1 MRSEPLTESAATVEN
16 MDLISSTPG
25 LANRLISPVRCS
37 VLSERD
43 VELHMIKAFCCLIN
57 LVADECLSAWCWVKR
72 PSCRRDRTTDLI
84 FHYVFYFSHFLGRHH
99 TKFCGLQNAADQESI
114 KKHKLYIS

>member
-1 MRSEPLTESAATVEN
+1 ME
-16 MDLISSTPG
+16 
-25 LANRLISPVRCS
+25 S

-57 LVADECLSAWCWVKR
+57 LVADECLSAWYWVKR
-72 PSCRRDRTTDLI
+72 RSCRRDRTTDLI
-84 FHYVFYFSHFLGRHH
+84 FHYVFYFFHFLGRHH

-114 KKHKLYIS
+114 KKHKWYIS